1 MVTYV
6 RGKRTL
12 VLIIITLSRNCKF
25 QLQIYVINHVSVEKL
40 STERMIPGYNFQ
52 ICENHDNF
60 ISIENSKVV
69 TTFKYNTDDGEN
81 ICGYTRNRT
90 LLTALKGNNSYK
102 NV

>member
-40 STERMIPGYNFQ
+40 STECMIPGYNF
-52 ICENHDNF
+52 
-60 ISIENSKVV
+60 
-69 TTFKYNTDDGEN
+69 
-81 ICGYTRNRT
+81 
-90 LLTALKGNNSYK
+90 
-102 NV
+102 